1 MNVIT
6 GETLDSIKADE
17 VYKGLAYLD
26 HGGRYAYGY
35 GHSHLRPPI
44 VTEGMTIT
52 EPDASALLK
61 ADLEFIGEKI
71 SKHLTVDIDDLKYG
85 VLCSLAFNGG
95 VSGLLNSELFKMVNN
110 AAKPYH
116 FGYAAD
122 MILDYKV
129 TAKDRNTG
137 VRRRFLGLRLRR
149 IREAYHFQK
158 GGVE

>member
-6 GETLDSIKADE
+6 EETLDSIKADE
-17 VYKGLAYLD
+17 VFVADAYLD
-26 HGGRYAYGY
+26 HGGNYAYGY
-35 GHSHLRPPI
+35 GHSTLRPPI
-44 VTEGMTIT
+44 VVQGMTIT
-52 EPDASALLK
+52 EPEAAALLK
-61 ADLEFIGEKI
+61 ADLEFIGERIAK
-71 SKHLTVDIDDLKYG
+71 KLTVPIDDMKYG

-129 TAKDRNTG
+129 TAKDRHTG
-137 VRRRFLGLRLRR
+137 IRRRFLGLRLRR

-158 GGVE
+158 GGIE